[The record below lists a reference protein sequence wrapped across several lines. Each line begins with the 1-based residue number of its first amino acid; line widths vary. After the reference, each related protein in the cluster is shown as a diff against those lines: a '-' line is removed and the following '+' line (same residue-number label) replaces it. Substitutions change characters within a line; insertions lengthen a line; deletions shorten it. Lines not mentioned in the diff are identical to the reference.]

1 MQMAM
6 DIALI
11 TIQAA
16 FMDWYMRQDI
26 VIQVMTTPDIIK
38 IFSVITQLKN
48 IMVASNQ
55 NFPAI

>member
-6 DIALI
+6 DITLVA
-11 TIQAA
+11 IQAA

-26 VIQVMTTPDIIK
+26 VIQVMTTSDVIK

>member
-6 DIALI
+6 DITLV

-26 VIQVMTTPDIIK
+26 VIKVMTTSDVIK